1 MTAKKTMTLSEFLA
15 AAASKPPLTPPQE
28 VEKKADIVYDMVFE
42 VGSARE
48 FAGVETNGDQVYIT
62 FTKRDMMGE
71 GRETTLMLTK
81 ANLRGR
87 ILGLKISSNL
97 FQEFGANGL
106 TMTLGLSELWVGVPK
121 HVESLSVSL
130 RTDKEQEVG
139 EDNLPLIRVLDAL
152 A

>member
-1 MTAKKTMTLSEFLA
+1 MTAKKTMTLSALLA

-28 VEKKADIVYDMVFE
+28 VEKNADVAYDMVFE

-48 FAGVETNGDQVYIT
+48 SAVVETNGDQVYIT
-62 FTKRDMMGE
+62 FTKRDMMGKE
-71 GRETTLMLTK
+71 RETTLMLTK

-87 ILGLKISSNL
+87 ILSLKISPNL
-97 FQEFGANGL
+97 FQVFGANGL
-106 TMTLGLSELWVGVPK
+106 TITLGLSELWAGVPK

-139 EDNLPLIRVLDAL
+139 VDNLPLIQVLDAL